1 MSFSISKWVCPPPET
16 HDDPLGSEGHVE
28 WFRCLPY
35 VLIHLSV
42 ILAFFYPVT
51 IPCLVVALI
60 SYSVRMFSITAFY
73 HRYFSHRSFKTSRL
87 VQFLGAFIA
96 CSSGQRGP
104 LWWAAHHRRHHRH
117 SDTEEDVHSPH
128 TKSFFWS
135 HTLWFMTDYAV
146 PTFLKEIP
154 DLVKFKE
161 LRFLN
166 RFDWI
171 PVFLLGL
178 GCYLAP
184 EISWFYTLT
193 GLSNMQMLIW
203 GFLVPTIVLYHAT
216 FAVNSINHMFGTRRF
231 NTKDESRNNWLVAIF
246 AFGEGW
252 HNNHHFFPG
261 SARQGF
267 FRGEF
272 DITYY
277 GLKIM
282 SLLGIVSKLRPVPA
296 WVKKKASTPST

>member
-1 MSFSISKWVCPPPET
+1 MSFSLSKWVCPPPET
-16 HDDPLGSEGHVE
+16 HDEPLGSEGRVE

-35 VLIHLSV
+35 VLIHLIT
-42 ILAFFYPVT
+42 ILAFFYPFSVA
-51 IPCLVVALI
+51 CLAVALI

-73 HRYFSHRSFKTSRL
+73 HRYFSHRTFKTSRL
-87 VQFLGAFIA
+87 VQFIGAFIA

-117 SDTEEDVHSPH
+117 SDTDEDVHSPNS
-128 TKSFFWS
+128 KSFLWS

-154 DLVKFKE
+154 DWLKFKE

-166 RFDWI
+166 SFDWI
-171 PVFLLGL
+171 PLLLLGFA
-178 GCYLAP
+178 CFYAP
-184 EISWFYTLT
+184 EVSWIADIT
-193 GLSNMQMLIW
+193 GLSNMQMLLW
-203 GFLVPTIVLYHAT
+203 GFFVPTIALYHAT
-216 FAVNSINHMFGTRRF
+216 FAVNSITHLYGSRRF
-231 NTKDESRNNWLVAIF
+231 NTKDESRNNWIVSIF

-267 FRGEF
+267 FKGEF
-272 DITYY
+272 DLTYY
-277 GLKIM
+277 GLRFLSFFK
-282 SLLGIVSKLRPVPA
+282 LVRDLRPVPA
-296 WVKKKASTPST
+296 WVKDKAISTSS